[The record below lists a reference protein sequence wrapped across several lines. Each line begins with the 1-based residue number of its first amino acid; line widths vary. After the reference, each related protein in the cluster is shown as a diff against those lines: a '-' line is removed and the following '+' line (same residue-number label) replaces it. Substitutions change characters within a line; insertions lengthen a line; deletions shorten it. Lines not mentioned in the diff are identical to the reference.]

1 MTTED
6 ETPLPATETIR
17 DRTHGTPI
25 LSHRYW
31 DHIARVLFA
40 RRQYEHYGLPAEAV

>member
-6 ETPLPATETIR
+6 ETPMPATETIR
-17 DRTHGTPI
+17 DRTHGTPMI
-25 LSHRYW
+25 SHRYW

-40 RRQYEHYGLPAEAV
+40 RRQNEHYGLAAVGA